1 ETAPFMAQKR
11 IGILGGSFNPVHNAH
26 LRLAVEAAEQAGLDR
41 VDLVPAA
48 KPPHKQDSHLL
59 PFSERCR
66 HLELVLQGR
75 PMFSLNTLEGR
86 REGPSYT
93 VETLREYRRSNPE
106 DAIFFI
112 LGADEFLHLPNWHRW
127 ELIPELAHLVVASR
141 EKESHEAIR
150 TFIADW
156 FPSARNREREHPC
169 WELSGGGSLQ
179 VIEMPRLDISSTLI
193 RDRLHRD
200 KSLAWL
206 VPEVVER
213 ELRKKGE

>member
-1 ETAPFMAQKR
+1 MAQR

-48 KPPHKQDSHLL
+48 KPPHKQDTNLL

-66 HLELVLQGR
+66 HLELVLQDR
-75 PMFSLNTLEGR
+75 PLFSLNRLEGR

-93 VETLREYRRSNPE
+93 VDTLREYRQSSPE
-106 DAIFFI
+106 DAICFI

-127 ELIPELAHLVVASR
+127 ELIPELANLVVASR
-141 EKESHEAIR
+141 EKESHQAIR

-156 FPSARNREREHPC
+156 FPSARNREGESPC
-169 WELSGGGSLQ
+169 WELLNGGSLQ
-179 VIEMPRLDISSTLI
+179 MIEMPSLDISSTMI
-193 RDRLHRD
+193 RDRLDRG

-213 ELRKKGE
+213 ELRKGGNEQNV